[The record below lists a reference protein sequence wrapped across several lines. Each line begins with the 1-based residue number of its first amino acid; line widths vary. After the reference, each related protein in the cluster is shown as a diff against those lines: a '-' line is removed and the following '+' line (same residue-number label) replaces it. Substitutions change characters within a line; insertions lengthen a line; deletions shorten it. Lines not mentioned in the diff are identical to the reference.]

1 MFNMIYPG
9 DHGEVNYM
17 YPFEQ
22 LGPARKWVTCAH
34 ASLAGVASIPV
45 QKKSMK
51 HRVVAWGREHFAC
64 KPLSIIYTCV
74 EGNNN

>member
-22 LGPARKWVTCAH
+22 LGPARKRVTCAH
-34 ASLAGVASIPV
+34 ASLACVASIPV
-45 QKKSMK
+45 QKKLMK
-51 HRVVAWGREHFAC
+51 HRVVA
-64 KPLSIIYTCV
+64 
-74 EGNNN
+74 